1 MLIVDELDGCAV
13 THTAGAYTLL
23 DPTSPIF
30 MRDDTIFCPTYV
42 PRRASS
48 RAYSLAA
55 WHSCAILLLVLHPVV
70 LASLRTESEIAQ
82 KS

>member
-30 MRDDTIFCPTYV
+30 MRDDTIFCPT
-42 PRRASS
+42 
-48 RAYSLAA
+48 
-55 WHSCAILLLVLHPVV
+55 
-70 LASLRTESEIAQ
+70 
-82 KS
+82 